1 MQLKAV
7 GVEEW
12 PRTPS
17 RPEDVQQRCVEGMK
31 ALAVINAGK
40 LTQETAEE
48 KKMHLFKRLNTKT
61 CLEKKDWASKL
72 QELTRCI

>member
-12 PRTPS
+12 PRTTS
-17 RPEDVQQRCVEGMK
+17 RPEDVQQRRVEGMK

-40 LTQETAEE
+40 LSQETAGE
-48 KKMHLFKRLNTKT
+48 KK
-61 CLEKKDWASKL
+61 CICSKG
-72 QELTRCI
+72 

>member
-17 RPEDVQQRCVEGMK
+17 RPEDVQQRRVEGMK

-40 LTQETAEE
+40 LTQKNGGG
-48 KKMHLFKRLNTKT
+48 KKMHLFKRLNTKM

>member
-12 PRTPS
+12 PRTTS

-40 LTQETAEE
+40 LTQKNGGG
-48 KKMHLFKRLNTKT
+48 KKN
-61 CLEKKDWASKL
+61 ASVRKVKY
-72 QELTRCI
+72 

>member
-17 RPEDVQQRCVEGMK
+17 RPEDVQQRRVEGMK

-40 LTQETAEE
+40 LTQKTAGE
-48 KKMHLFKRLNTKT
+48 KKKN
-61 CLEKKDWASKL
+61 ASVQKVKY
-72 QELTRCI
+72 

>member
-17 RPEDVQQRCVEGMK
+17 RPEDVQQRRVEGMK

-40 LTQETAEE
+40 LTQETAGE

-61 CLEKKDWASKL
+61 CLEKKDRASKL